1 MVHITPAAIRAAL
14 EKARKGILQYSELMR
29 LLPAVDVSRDA
40 DFQRKYNAFYRVQR
54 RQEVWYR
61 SYYALMQQQKGR
73 PAIFHD
79 VLDEIFK
86 VTGRYEPSFASKLVA
101 TINPSKPIWDIHVL
115 ANTGCRAPSYS
126 NKNKLALAKEAYSAI
141 ENWYSKFLLSADGE
155 LCVKEFDQLVSNHW
169 EFTAVKKV
177 DFILWQIRPTNS

>member
-61 SYYALMQQQKGR
+61 SYYALMQQ
-73 PAIFHD
+73 
-79 VLDEIFK
+79 
-86 VTGRYEPSFASKLVA
+86 
-101 TINPSKPIWDIHVL
+101 
-115 ANTGCRAPSYS
+115 
-126 NKNKLALAKEAYSAI
+126 
-141 ENWYSKFLLSADGE
+141 
-155 LCVKEFDQLVSNHW
+155 
-169 EFTAVKKV
+169 
-177 DFILWQIRPTNS
+177 